1 MKNLSKHSI
10 SVQMRRLLIALV
22 AISVSIVLLVIAT
35 LSFYQARYNDAL
47 HNITE
52 ATDFNR
58 NFKDDIDLKM
68 YYYVIESRFSTGLPL
83 MEVKEARD
91 AASVLAESTE
101 DKDSYTAIS
110 SVINLCDNLET
121 QIRIIDRTNS
131 YDERQ
136 VQLENN
142 VYVITSLI
150 EEYMDEYLY
159 CEAAHLNTIK
169 NEIFVSIIVELVF
182 ILAVL
187 GVLVFHL
194 IRYTAKIG
202 RSVADPVKKLNDRI
216 IDIGG
221 GNLTAKAPIESDVQE
236 IHTLGEGVEQMVARM
251 DNLMRESTEKQE
263 RLRVAELALLQA
275 QINPHFLYNTLDT
288 IIWLIEAEKAEAA
301 EKMVS
306 DLSDFFRHTLSN
318 GKDIVSLEDERKQVT
333 SYLQIQQVRYK
344 DILTYS
350 VDIDEDIMN
359 KMLPKL
365 TLQPLVENA
374 LYHGIKEKRG
384 GGTIKVKGARF
395 GDEIII
401 KVVDDGAGIAP
412 ERLAELKKAMNGE
425 ERVGFGLV
433 TVHERLKLFFGDEA
447 GLEVESNVGAG
458 TTITVRIP
466 DKEETK

>member
-1 MKNLSKHSI
+1 MDTGRLPI
-10 SVQMRRLLIALV
+10 STQMRRLLIALI
-22 AISVSIVLLVIAT
+22 AISVSVLMLVALT
-35 LSFYQARYNDAL
+35 LTFYQVRYNDAL

-68 YYYVIESRFSTGLPL
+68 YYFVIESRFSTGLPL
-83 MEVKEARD
+83 NEVHEAQQF
-91 AASVLAESTE
+91 ATTLLESTE

-110 SVINLCDNLET
+110 SVINLCDNLEK
-121 QIRIIDRTNS
+121 QIRLIESTNS

-136 VQLENN
+136 IQLENN
-142 VYVITSLI
+142 IYVITSLI
-150 EEYMDEYLY
+150 EGYMDEYLY
-159 CEAAHLNTIK
+159 CEAAHLNQIK
-169 NEIFVSIIVELVF
+169 NETNIRLIVEL
-182 ILAVL
+182 AVIIITV
-187 GVLVFHL
+187 GILVFHL
-194 IRYTAKIG
+194 IRYTVKLG
-202 RSVADPVKKLNDRI
+202 RSIADPVERLNDRMLE
-216 IDIGG
+216 IGNG
-221 GNLTAKAPIESDVQE
+221 DLIVKDPVESQVLEVQ
-236 IHTLGEGVEQMVARM
+236 TLGVGVEQMVDRM

-263 RLRVAELALLQA
+263 KLRQAELALLQA

-288 IIWLIEAEKAEAA
+288 IIWLIEAEKSEAA

-318 GKDIVSLEDERKQVT
+318 GKDIVSLGDERKQVT

-350 VDIDEDIMN
+350 IDIEDEVLG

-384 GGTIKVKGARF
+384 GGSIKVKGARF

-401 KVVDDGAGIAP
+401 KVSDDGAGISS
-412 ERLAELKKAMNGE
+412 ERLAELRSAMNGE

-433 TVHERLKLFFGDEA
+433 TVHERLRLFFGEEA
-447 GLEVESNVGAG
+447 GLEVESVIGEG
-458 TTITVRIP
+458 TTITVHIP
-466 DKEETK
+466 DKEESR

>member
-1 MKNLSKHSI
+1 MGTGKLPI
-10 SVQMRRLLIALV
+10 STQMRRLLIALI
-22 AISVSIVLLVIAT
+22 AISVCVLMLVAFT
-35 LSFYQARYNDAL
+35 LTFYQVRYNDAL

-83 MEVKEARD
+83 NEVHEAQQF
-91 AASVLAESTE
+91 ATTLLESTE
-101 DKDSYTAIS
+101 YKESYTAIS
-110 SVINLCDNLET
+110 SVINLCDNLEK
-121 QIRIIDRTNS
+121 QIRLIESTNS

-136 VQLENN
+136 IQLENN
-142 VYVITSLI
+142 IYVITSLI

-159 CEAAHLNTIK
+159 CEAAHLNQIK
-169 NEIFVSIIVELVF
+169 NETNIRLIVELVV
-182 ILAVL
+182 IIVTV

-194 IRYTAKIG
+194 IRYTVKLG
-202 RSVADPVKKLNDRI
+202 RSIAEPVERLNDRMLE
-216 IDIGG
+216 IGNG
-221 GNLTAKAPIESDVQE
+221 DLAVKDPVESLVLEVQ
-236 IHTLGEGVEQMVARM
+236 TLGVGVEQMVERM

-263 RLRVAELALLQA
+263 KLRSAELALLQA

-288 IIWLIEAEKAEAA
+288 IIWLIEAEKSEAA

-350 VDIDEDIMN
+350 IDIEDEVLG

-384 GGTIKVKGARF
+384 GGSIKVKGAKF

-401 KVVDDGAGIAP
+401 KVTDDGAGITP
-412 ERLAELKKAMNGE
+412 ERLVELRNAMNGE

-433 TVHERLKLFFGDEA
+433 TVHERLKLFFGTAA
-447 GLEVESNVGAG
+447 GLEVESVIGEG
-458 TTITVRIP
+458 TTITVHIP
-466 DKEETK
+466 DKEESR

>member
-1 MKNLSKHSI
+1 MDTHKLSI
-10 SVQMRRLLIALV
+10 SVQMRRLLLALIAMSVAVVMLV
-22 AISVSIVLLVIAT
+22 TLT
-35 LSFYQARYNDAL
+35 LSSYQLRYNDAL

-58 NFKDDIDLKM
+58 DFKDDIDLKM
-68 YYYVIESRFSTGLPL
+68 YYYVIESRFSTGLPIK
-83 MEVKEARD
+83 EVTDARAFAID
-91 AASVLAESTE
+91 LRESTE

-121 QIRIIDRTNS
+121 QIRIIENTNS

-142 VYVITSLI
+142 IYVITSLI

-159 CEAAHLNTIK
+159 CEASHLNTIK
-169 NEIFVSIIVELVF
+169 NEIYVRLIVELAIILVVF
-182 ILAVL
+182 
-187 GVLVFHL
+187 GVLVIYL
-194 IRYTAKIG
+194 IRYTARLG
-202 RSVADPVKKLNDRI
+202 RSIADPVEKLNDRMLE
-216 IDIGG
+216 IGG
-221 GNLTAKAPIESDVQE
+221 GNLTARDPVESNVHE
-236 IHTLGEGVEQMVARM
+236 VYNLGVGVEQMVNRM

-263 RLRVAELALLQA
+263 NLRKAELALLQA

-288 IIWLIEAEKAEAA
+288 IIWLIEAEKSEAA

-344 DILTYS
+344 DILNYS
-350 VDIDEDIMN
+350 IDIDEEVLS

-365 TLQPLVENA
+365 TLQPLIENA

-384 GGTIKVKGARF
+384 GGTIKVRGARF

-401 KVVDDGAGIAP
+401 KVVDNGAGISP
-412 ERLAELKKAMNGE
+412 ERLQELRRAMNGE

-433 TVHERLKLFFGDEA
+433 TVHERLRLFFGEKA
-447 GLEVESNVGAG
+447 GLEVTSTIGEG
-458 TTITVRIP
+458 TVITIHIP
-466 DKEETK
+466 DEEETK